1 MGARPTILQNQD
13 VVRVSCHSVS
23 STAPCISMILL
34 LSRYVVLAMTETNT
48 VWYVKTQGCSY
59 PCKQKSKWGE
69 FRVWGEEYSWNIK
82 CKRVSF
88 QYNRLKPQNRCRIYK
103 CSDWAAGKYQERER
117 ERNGAPEGQH
127 RRDWHLHR
135 ENVSQHLKQSSS
147 NMRAGIHKHVS
158 LLLFMRKLAFTS
170 TWRSRQLTFTT
181 ISWTLYACRRWGLL
195 GFSESS
201 Q

>member
-1 MGARPTILQNQD
+1 MWKHRDARILVN
-13 VVRVSCHSVS
+13 
-23 STAPCISMILL
+23 
-34 LSRYVVLAMTETNT
+34 
-48 VWYVKTQGCSY
+48 
-59 PCKQKSKWGE
+59 
-69 FRVWGEEYSWNIK
+69 
-82 CKRVSF
+82 KRVSEESSEYEERNIPGILNASEWVF
-88 QYNRLKPQNRCRIYK
+88 SAIDSNLTIYK
-103 CSDWAAGKYQERER
+103 CSDWAAGKYQEREG

-147 NMRAGIHKHVS
+147 NMRAGIHKHFS